1 MRHSTTAV
9 SLFALFAIAC
19 TPAATDQDLETRIQV
34 ANDELLNKGNV
45 DMAAEFFAPTYVFH
59 TPAQELHGGPETIR
73 GFVTE
78 LRTAFPDLRVEVE
91 VLVAEGDRVAWQ
103 RTHRGTHQ
111 GDFMGVPASGR
122 SILWRAIV
130 VTRFEAGKIAEE
142 WGVSDLGERLLALKL
157 GN

>member
-1 MRHSTTAV
+1 MKNLILLVA
-9 SLFALFAIAC
+9 FGGALLSVQ
-19 TPAATDQDLETRIQV
+19 AAQGQDLAARIQT
-34 ANDELLNKGNV
+34 ANEELLNKGNV
-45 DMAAEFFAPTYVFH
+45 AMASEFFAPTYVAH
-59 TPAQELHGGPETIR
+59 LTGEDLRGGPEVIE

-91 VLVAEGDRVAWQ
+91 VLVAEGQRVAWQ

-122 SILWRAIV
+122 VIVWRSMV

-142 WGVSDLGERLLALKL
+142 WGVSDLGERLRAP
-157 GN
+157 